1 MKNDTHVDRIMLDLS
16 AAFLGAVLA
25 LVAVAMLSGC
35 STIRTLPG
43 LGAAL
48 TPAWDDATLA
58 SCWSG
63 ANAGQR
69 NMNILSPHMSDGTF
83 KDRIKWQ
90 VNRGCNTVHL
100 FVSNKADGQYAGYS
114 IYGDGWDW
122 SIDKASCDT
131 FRERIAYCR
140 GKGLAVVLWL
150 FADDSTDWNRAAA
163 KDFPRYLRDLEN
175 EGLLKYAST
184 VVVGLE
190 LDEYYSASQVQA
202 LVAATRSVYGGKI
215 GTHQTSGRAD
225 FAGLADICF
234 YQVSPGK
241 SASQIEAEA
250 RKIAGAVGKPTNF
263 FELDRRENR
272 SLCEAALKGGAF
284 GVGNW

>member
-25 LVAVAMLSGC
+25 LLAAALLSGC

-48 TPAWDDATLA
+48 TPAWDEATLA

-69 NMNILSPHMSDGTF
+69 NMNILSPGMSDGKF
-83 KDRIKWQ
+83 RDRVAWQ
-90 VNRGCNTVHL
+90 EKRGANTVHL
-100 FVSNKADGQYAGYS
+100 FLANKADGEHAGYS
-114 IYGDGWDW
+114 IYGGAWDW
-122 SIDKASCDT
+122 SIDAATCDT
-131 FRERIAYCR
+131 FRDRIAYCR
-140 GKGLAVVLWL
+140 GRGLAVVLWL
-150 FADDSTDWNRAAA
+150 FADDSSDWNRAAA
-163 KDFPRYLRDLEN
+163 KDFPRYLRDLES

-190 LDEYYSASQVQA
+190 VDEYFNAAQVAA
-202 LVAATRSVYGGKI
+202 LVAATRQVYGGKV

-250 RKIAGAVGKPTNF
+250 RKIVGAVGKPVNF
-263 FELDRRENR
+263 FELSRHEDRP
-272 SLCEAALKGGAF
+272 LCEAALKGGAF
-284 GVGNW
+284 AVGNW